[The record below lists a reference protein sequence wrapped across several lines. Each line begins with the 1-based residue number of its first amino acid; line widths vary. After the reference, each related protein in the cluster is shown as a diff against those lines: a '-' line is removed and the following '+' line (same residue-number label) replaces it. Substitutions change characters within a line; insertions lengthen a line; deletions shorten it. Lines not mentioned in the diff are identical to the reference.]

1 VIEDLRLRGYKDG
14 LKAWREAKQKNAV
27 PASTLKNNFVD
38 DKVIAKNLME
48 ELKQYNVRWKK
59 CFHLAI
65 KYSFGY
71 DDGVLEAVYGE

>member
-14 LKAWREAKQKNAV
+14 LKAGREAKQKNAV